1 VRPSSARPGEPA
13 SLNRGH
19 PVMARSRNAHPR
31 WRLARQQ
38 VSRRAH
44 LAWRDQ
50 VAPYGL
56 AVAGLALLAV
66 GGFAVFGRWGWF
78 VAAAAVLLLE
88 YRIHETPSTGPS
100 SSGGP
105 GLGLWQVALGG
116 ALTVAGGLVL
126 VLSRALI
133 PG

>member
-1 VRPSSARPGEPA
+1 MRAR
-13 SLNRGH
+13 R
-19 PVMARSRNAHPR
+19 RNAHPR
-31 WRLARQQ
+31 WRLARQE

-44 LAWRDQ
+44 LAWRDR

-56 AVAGLALLAV
+56 AVGGLALVTV
-66 GGFAVFGRWGWF
+66 GGFATLGRWGWW
-78 VAAAAVLLLE
+78 VAGVCALLLE
-88 YRIHETPSTGPS
+88 WRIHETPSTGPR

-126 VLSRALI
+126 VLARALI